1 MITVTS
7 RAAEQIK
14 KSAEEGGMQALA
26 LRLAVRENDDG
37 SFEYG
42 MGFDETKDDDM
53 AFQSEGVELIIAPQ
67 YGPMLKGTV
76 IDFVEYQPGDH
87 RFIFMNPNDPN
98 YEPPKEEE
106 EHGGPTGFTL

>member
-1 MITVTS
+1 MITVTQ

-14 KSAEEGGMQALA
+14 KSAEEGGMQDLA
-26 LRLAVRENDDG
+26 LRLAVREADDG

-53 AFQSEGVELIIAPQ
+53 AFTSEGVELIIAPQ
-67 YGPMLKGTV
+67 YGPMFKGTV
-76 IDFVEYQPGDH
+76 IDFVEYEAGDF

-98 YEPPKEEE
+98 YEPPKEEQE
-106 EHGGPTGFTL
+106 SGPTSFTL

>member
-1 MITVTS
+1 MITVTP

-14 KSAEEGGMQALA
+14 KAAEEGGMEDLA
-26 LRLAVRENDDG
+26 LRLAVQEADDG

-53 AFQSEGVELIIAPQ
+53 VFQSEGVELIIAPQ

-76 IDFVEYQPGDH
+76 VDFVEYEPGDY

-98 YEPPKEEE
+98 YEPPKEEPE
-106 EHGGPTGFTL
+106 GGPTGFTL